1 MELHARQGDLVIEK
15 LGSING
21 KLTEYPS
28 ITFAGDSSGHPHTLT
43 GKVMARQEGRRFL
56 VKVTGKRELTH
67 HKPGGHRSVVLTGS
81 PTKPGFY
88 EVRPLRERF
97 DGSDRAVED

>member
-1 MELHARQGDLVIEK
+1 MQLHARQGDLVIEK
-15 LGSING
+15 LNTVGG
-21 KLTEYPS
+21 VLKEYPS

-43 GKVMARQEGRRFL
+43 GKVLARQEGRRFL
-56 VKVTGKRELTH
+56 VKVTAKRELTH
-67 HKPGGHRSVVLTGS
+67 HKPGGHRTVVLTG
-81 PTKPGFY
+81 TANKPGYY